1 MTELEKCEL
10 AKSKG
15 FTYCSVSGE
24 LKGVYG
30 KVITAKNKCGYSYVF
45 LTYECKA
52 YFILGHRLAWF
63 LHYGNLPNNLIDH
76 IDGNR
81 TNNKI
86 DNLRDV
92 TNQQNQ
98 WNRTTAK
105 GYVWSK
111 FANKFQ
117 ARIRLNGRQIHLGH
131 FHTEQEARNAYLKA
145 KEIYHVINT

>member
-1 MTELEKCEL
+1 MTQLEKCEL

-15 FTYCSVSGE
+15 FTYCPVSGE
-24 LKGVYG
+24 IRGVYG
-30 KVITAKNKCGYSYVF
+30 KVITAKKKCGYSYVS

-63 LHYGNLPNNLIDH
+63 LHYGNLPNNSIDH

-105 GYVWSK
+105 GYTWTEKRSK
-111 FANKFQ
+111 FHAQIQINGKVKF
-117 ARIRLNGRQIHLGH
+117 LGR
-131 FHTEQEARNAYLKA
+131 FNTEQEARNAYLKA
-145 KEIYHVINT
+145 KETYHIIA